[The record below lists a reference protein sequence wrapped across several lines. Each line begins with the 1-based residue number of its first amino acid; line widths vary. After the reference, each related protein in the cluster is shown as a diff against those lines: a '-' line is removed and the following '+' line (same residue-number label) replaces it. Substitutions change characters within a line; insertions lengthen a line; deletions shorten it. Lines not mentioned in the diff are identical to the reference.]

1 MRIEAYNKVSQL
13 YKTKQTKTVQNIE
26 KEKRLDEV
34 QISSTGREYQL
45 AKQAV
50 KDSPDVREE
59 LVSSLKKSMAKGTYQ
74 ADEKS
79 FADKLMQKYEQF
91 FNYDA

>member
-13 YKTKQTKTVQNIE
+13 YKTNQKKAVSNIE

-34 QISSTGREYQL
+34 QISNIGKEYQL

-59 LVSSLKKSMAKGTYQ
+59 LVSSLKSSMGQETYRM
-74 ADEKS
+74 EEGS
-79 FADKLMQKYEQF
+79 FADKLLQKYEQS
-91 FNYDA
+91 FNYEA